1 MILFRAHVLT
11 TLCRWLGAITSGI
24 RAVTSLGKLYHGAN
38 RETIDAMKL
47 PARDHGNDRAEGE
60 ER

>member
-1 MILFRAHVLT
+1 MARSHHKWYQS
-11 TLCRWLGAITSGI
+11 CDESR
-24 RAVTSLGKLYHGAN
+24 KLYYGAN

-47 PARDHGNDRAEGE
+47 LARDHGNDRAEGE